1 MRFSRIVFI
10 AAGVWGITVL
20 MPLYFLADVTGRAY
34 PPPMDYPHFFYGF
47 LSVAMAWQVA
57 FLLIGW
63 NPGRYRLLMIPGILE
78 KLGYVATLAVL
89 YYRARISNADVMAG
103 VPDLLLGALFVVAWV
118 KTSARRT

>member
-1 MRFSRIVFI
+1 MRFARIVFI
-10 AAGVWGITVL
+10 AAGVWGIAVL
-20 MPLYFLADVTGRAY
+20 MPLYFLTDVTGRAY
-34 PPPMDYPHFFYGF
+34 APPMDYPHFFYGF

-57 FLLIGW
+57 FLVIGW